1 MHLRHKWEIVETI
14 GRVVTQRCSVCGRTR
29 VRVISATR
37 GAGHRAPESDYRGL
51 G

>member
-14 GRVVTQRCSVCGRTR
+14 GRVITQRCSICGRTR
-29 VRVISATR
+29 VRVTR
-37 GAGHRAPESDYRGL
+37 PEHRADYRLGL